1 MKQKLLSIVVPL
13 RNEAENLETLH
24 GRLSEVAAKLDRDS
38 EFIFIDD
45 GSSDRSYQVLLKM
58 RERDPRVC
66 VIRLSRNFGSHSAC
80 LAGFCRA
87 RGDHAVILAADLQDP
102 PELVTK
108 LLSAADD
115 GHDIVWANRED
126 RNDPPLTVMFASAY
140 NRIMKSIAMPNWPDK
155 GFDLVLV
162 SRRVLDVL
170 VSRQESNTSLFGQI
184 LWTGFAQTSIGYKRD
199 ARRSGKSKWTF
210 ARKLKL
216 AIDSFVS
223 FSYVPIRL
231 ISLFGLVS
239 ALAGVLYA
247 GLVVTVRLT
256 RGSPVEGWASLM
268 VVVLVLGGV
277 QLLMLGV
284 IGEYLWRTLDETRR
298 RPPFI
303 ISEALGFEEDAWSR
317 SQARGS

>member
-1 MKQKLLSIVVPL
+1 MKRMLLSVVVPL
-13 RNEAENLETLH
+13 RNEADNLETLH
-24 GRLSEVAAKLDRDS
+24 GRLSEVAANLDRDL
-38 EFIFIDD
+38 EFVFVDD
-45 GSSDRSYQVLLKM
+45 GSTDSSYQVLVQLRK
-58 RERDPRVC
+58 RDPRVC
-66 VIRLSRNFGSHSAC
+66 LIRLSRNFGSHAAC
-80 LAGFCRA
+80 LAGFCKA

-102 PELVTK
+102 PELVTN
-108 LLSAADD
+108 LLKAADD

-126 RNDPPLTVMFASAY
+126 RDDPALTVLFAAAY
-140 NRIMKSIAMPNWPDK
+140 NRIMRRIAMSNWPER

-170 VSRQESNTSLFGQI
+170 VSRRESNTSLFGQI
-184 LWTGFAQTSIGYKRD
+184 LWTGFPQTSIGYKRD

-231 ISLFGLVS
+231 ISMFGLIS
-239 ALAGVLYA
+239 AIAGVLYA
-247 GLVVTVRLT
+247 GLVVTVRVT

-284 IGEYLWRTLDETRR
+284 IGEYLWRTLDEARQ

-303 ISEALGFEEDAWSR
+303 VSEAMGFEEDAWSR
-317 SQARGS
+317 SQVRGS